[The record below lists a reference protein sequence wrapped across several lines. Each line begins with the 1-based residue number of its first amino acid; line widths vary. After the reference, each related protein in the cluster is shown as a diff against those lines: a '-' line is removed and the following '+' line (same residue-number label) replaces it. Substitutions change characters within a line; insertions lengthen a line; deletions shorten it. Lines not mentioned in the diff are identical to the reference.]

1 MSSNI
6 YEDPNLTTTVR
17 YSKGVQKDRGERQ
30 ERLVD
35 IYESAVTFTDQRGS
49 PSTRNGGEL
58 IQKRPAVQRNPFR
71 AAALVLG
78 LLCLLLIIAAVT
90 VLFQLYQLNIR
101 YKSRYEELQT
111 RYDNLNNE
119 LCQSQNSTGEKGCR
133 VILNDLI
140 SVHETFNLL
149 VFLEVSWRIFRCSC
163 YYKSTETKNWT
174 ESRKDC
180 EIRGAELVSINSREE
195 QDFVSK
201 LNEHGASWIGLQSV
215 QKDTWE
221 VKWEWEWLDGS
232 PIQYLVWQK
241 DVNSSPEKQVTAY
254 IDPEGKLNHAK
265 NGSRGWIC
273 EKPI

>member
-119 LCQSQNSTGEKGCR
+119 LCQSQNST
-133 VILNDLI
+133 
-140 SVHETFNLL
+140 
-149 VFLEVSWRIFRCSC
+149 VSWRIFRCSC